1 MTVTFLGCIGP
12 MEEQDWCQIDF
23 PEVEALALFF
33 SASEY
38 CLPTFL
44 HTMPKLKVLIIYN
57 YSSKH
62 AILHGLSGF
71 SSVTQL
77 KSILLKKLIM
87 PPFYEYCRS
96 WECLE
101 KLSSVCVKAW
111 EI

>member
-1 MTVTFLGCIGP
+1 

-87 PPFYEYCRS
+87 PLSTVDPGS
-96 WECLE
+96 ACL
-101 KLSSVCVKAW
+101 LSV
-111 EI
+111 

>member
-1 MTVTFLGCIGP
+1 
-12 MEEQDWCQIDF
+12 MEEQDFCQIDF

-33 SASEY
+33 SPSEY

-62 AILHGLSGF
+62 AILHGLPGF

-77 KSILLKKLIM
+77 KYVLLKKLIM